1 MNYWWVSQN
10 QTHRQE
16 IGGNYMWSPKAD
28 KNGKSVQ
35 SYTNMTKVSVGDLV
49 FAFYQ
54 SKVQSIGIVMHPAVT
69 SPKPEDFGSSGDYWA
84 NIGWM
89 VAVSWMPLPKPMAPK
104 QHIQSLVP
112 FLPQKHSPIR
122 SDGTGNQAYLFSV
135 GHLFAEKILSITG
148 LDQNQLDGL
157 LSVGDGAASALQ
169 QLEDDIEQTIIN
181 DTTIDQTEKDAL
193 VKSRRGQGKFKSNLK
208 QIEKSCR
215 LTGVDDIRFLIASHI
230 KAWSECSTNE
240 ERLDG
245 YNGLLLCPNADKL
258 FDKGFISFT
267 DEGDLLVSSQ
277 MEKSLLESLGIDPH
291 KNVGD
296 FAKEQK
302 HYLKHHREHVFKV

>member
-10 QTHRQE
+10 QTHKQE

-28 KNGKSVQ
+28 KNGKPVQ

-54 SKVQSIGIVMHPAVT
+54 SKVQSIGTVMHPAVT
-69 SPKPEDFGSSGDYWA
+69 SPKPEDFGSSGEYWN

-89 VAVSWMPLPKPMAPK
+89 VAVSWMPLTKPMAPK
-104 QHIQSLVP
+104 EHIKSLVS
-112 FLPQKHSPIR
+112 FLPDKHSPIR

-135 GHLFAEKILSITG
+135 SQLFAQKILSITG
-148 LDQNQLDGL
+148 INQVQLDGL
-157 LSVGDGAASALQ
+157 LSVGDGAAYALQ
-169 QLEDDIEQTIIN
+169 KLEDDIEQIIVN

-208 QIEKSCR
+208 QIERYCR
-215 LTGVDDIRFLIASHI
+215 QTGVTDGRFLIASHI
-230 KAWSECSTNE
+230 KAWSECGSNK

-245 YNGLLLCPNADKL
+245 YNGLLLSPNADKL

-277 MEKSLLESLGIDPH
+277 IEQSLLESLGIEPQ
-291 KNVGD
+291 KNVGG
-296 FAKEQK
+296 FLPEQK
-302 HYLKHHREHVFKV
+302 YYLKYHREHVFKA

>member
-1 MNYWWVSQN
+1 
-10 QTHRQE
+10 
-16 IGGNYMWSPKAD
+16 MWSPKAD

-104 QHIQSLVP
+104 EYIQSLVSL
-112 FLPQKHSPIR
+112 LPQKHSPIR
-122 SDGTGNQAYLFSV
+122 FDGTGNQAYLFSV
-135 GHLFAEKILSITG
+135 SQSFAEKILSITG

-157 LSVGDGAASALQ
+157 LSVGDEAASALQ
-169 QLEDDIEQTIIN
+169 KLEDDIEQTIVN

-208 QIEKSCR
+208 QIEKTCR

-230 KAWSECSTNE
+230 KAWSECATNE

-245 YNGLLLCPNADKL
+245 YNGLLLSPNADKL

-267 DEGDLLVSSQ
+267 DKGDLLVSSQ
-277 MEKSLLESLGIDPH
+277 VEQSLLESLGIEPQ

-296 FAKEQK
+296 FVQEQK
-302 HYLKHHREHVFKV
+302 HYLKYHRENVFKV

>member
-10 QTHRQE
+10 KTHKQE
-16 IGGNYMWSPKAD
+16 IGGNYMWSPKLD
-28 KNGKSVQ
+28 KNGKPVQ
-35 SYTNMTKVSVGDLV
+35 SYTNMTKASVGDLV

-54 SKVQSIGIVMHPAVT
+54 SKVQSIGVVMHPAVT

-84 NIGWM
+84 KIGWM
-89 VAVSWMPLPKPMAPK
+89 VAVSWMPLPKPMSPK
-104 QHIQSLVP
+104 EHVRSLTA
-112 FLPQKHSPIR
+112 FLPKKHSPIR

-135 GHLFAEKILSITG
+135 SESFAEKILSITG
-148 LDQNQLDGL
+148 LDQNQLNGL
-157 LSVGDGAASALQ
+157 LSVEDGAASAIKKM
-169 QLEDDIEQTIIN
+169 EDNIEQTILN
-181 DTTIDQTEKDAL
+181 DTTIDQTEKEAL

-208 QIEKSCR
+208 RIEKACR
-215 LTGVDDIRFLIASHI
+215 LTGIDDIRFLIASHI

-267 DEGDLLVSSQ
+267 DEGDLMVSSQ
-277 MEKSLLESLGIDPH
+277 MEQTILESLGIDPN

-296 FAKEQK
+296 FMQK
-302 HYLKHHREHVFKV
+302 QKDYLKHHRDHVFKV

>member
-1 MNYWWVSQN
+1 
-10 QTHRQE
+10 
-16 IGGNYMWSPKAD
+16 MWSPKAD
-28 KNGKSVQ
+28 KNGKPVQ
-35 SYTNMTKVSVGDLV
+35 SYINMTKASVGDLV

-54 SKVQSIGIVMHPAVT
+54 SKVQSIGTVMHPAVT
-69 SPKPEDFGSSGDYWA
+69 SRKPEDFGSSGDYWA

-104 QHIQSLVP
+104 EHIQSLAS

-122 SDGTGNQAYLFSV
+122 SDGAGNQAYLFSV
-135 GHLFAEKILSITG
+135 SQSFAEKILSITG

-169 QLEDDIEQTIIN
+169 KLEDDIEQTIVN
-181 DTTIDQTEKDAL
+181 DTTIDQTEKDSL

-208 QIEKSCR
+208 QIEKACR

-230 KAWSECSTNE
+230 KAWSECATNE

-245 YNGLLLCPNADKL
+245 YNGLLLSPNADKL

-267 DEGDLLVSSQ
+267 DKGDLLVSSQ
-277 MEKSLLESLGIDPH
+277 VEQSLLESLGIEPQ

-296 FAKEQK
+296 FVQEQK
-302 HYLKHHREHVFKV
+302 HYLKYHRENVFKV

>member
-1 MNYWWVSQN
+1 
-10 QTHRQE
+10 
-16 IGGNYMWSPKAD
+16 MWSPKAD

-104 QHIQSLVP
+104 EHIQSLAP
-112 FLPQKHSPIR
+112 YLPQKHSPIR

-135 GHLFAEKILSITG
+135 GHSFAEKILSITG

-157 LSVGDGAASALQ
+157 LSVGDGAAFALQ
-169 QLEDDIEQTIIN
+169 KLEDDIEQTIVN

-208 QIEKSCR
+208 QIEKACR

-267 DEGDLLVSSQ
+267 DDGDLLVSSQ
-277 MEKSLLESLGIDPH
+277 MEKSLLESLGIDPQ

-302 HYLKHHREHVFKV
+302 YYLKHHRKHVFKV